1 MLRLKTYCRHS
12 CAVEGARILDRSE
25 QQCAGTTDEGDIG
38 RLHLRLFGQLA
49 VEDRARRSYL
59 PRTRKTRALL
69 AVLALSSPKPVLRLT
84 IASLL
89 WSRRET
95 EQARASLRQ
104 CVHEL
109 QDVLGYTWSH
119 LFVADRHN
127 LLLRGSALSIDAAIV
142 LQPAQH
148 QQCSLAIY
156 RDTLLE
162 DLNGLD
168 PAFDQWLEEE
178 RARFAR
184 IGRNI
189 AEGLLARS
197 PDPPST
203 LAIAEDLLL
212 IDQTHESA
220 WRAIIRAHDESG
232 NRSLA
237 LSAYDRC
244 CGAMANSSAMRPS
257 PETEELISR
266 VRAPAAS
273 VRIGTTAPVAAEPV
287 LFHIDVRRERSA
299 LRLCVAPVRLLGDIA
314 DDGLAAGLTE
324 EICTGLSRF
333 RWISCVPG
341 SLWRGARPAAAS
353 ALAAG
358 DMPGAA
364 DADFVLDGT
373 IQRSGARLRITSRL
387 IDLRA
392 GGEIV
397 WAARFDRAEPDTLGL
412 QDEVGAAIVAQV
424 DQELMS
430 HEGRRTAGR
439 GRDDLS
445 AQDLL
450 MKALPALYRLERPA
464 FLEARR
470 LLELSRRADPASSVV
485 HGWLAQWNLLYV
497 GQGWAEDPLHCAN
510 EAAQLAERAIM
521 LDPMDARGLALA
533 GHVRGYL
540 GRSPEEALALHDRA
554 LSLNPNLAIAW
565 CFSGLA
571 HSYIGQHEEGL
582 ARISQARRLSPS
594 DPHGFFFDMALM
606 MPHLLRGEYL
616 SAVDVG
622 RRAIQLNPWFTSAYK
637 GYLSALGHLGR
648 QSEAIEM
655 RRRLAL
661 LEPGFSI
668 DAAVRRVPL
677 QRAEDMQRY
686 AEGLRLAGVPEGG
699 GLASRPVV
707 VLAENSVIDLV
718 SEAPQSRATS

>member
-1 MLRLKTYCRHS
+1 M
-12 CAVEGARILDRSE
+12 
-25 QQCAGTTDEGDIG
+25 
-38 RLHLRLFGQLA
+38 
-49 VEDRARRSYL
+49 
-59 PRTRKTRALL
+59 
-69 AVLALSSPKPVLRLT
+69 
-84 IASLL
+84 
-89 WSRRET
+89 
-95 EQARASLRQ
+95 
-104 CVHEL
+104 HEL
-109 QDVLGYTWSH
+109 QDVLGYDWSY

-127 LLLRGSALSIDAAIV
+127 LLLRGPNMSIDAV
-142 LQPAQH
+142 TLLQPAQH
-148 QQCSLAIY
+148 RLDSLAIF

-220 WRAIIRAHDESG
+220 WRAIIRVHDESG

-244 CGAMANSSAMRPS
+244 CAAMANSSAVRPS

-266 VRAPAAS
+266 VRTPAAS
-273 VRIGTTAPVAAEPV
+273 VRIGTMAPAPAPA

-314 DDGLAAGLTE
+314 DNGLAAGLTE
-324 EICTGLSRF
+324 EIATGLSRF

-341 SLWRGARPAAAS
+341 SLWRGAQPTAAS

-358 DMPGAA
+358 DTPGAA

-373 IQRSGARLRITSRL
+373 IQRSGTRLRITSRL

-397 WAARFDRAEPDTLGL
+397 WAARFDRAESDTLGL

-424 DQELMS
+424 DQELMA

-450 MKALPALYRLERPA
+450 LKALPALYRLERPA

-497 GQGWAEDPLHCAN
+497 GQGWAEDPQRCAN
-510 EAAQLAERAIM
+510 EAAELAERAIM

-571 HSYIGQHEEGL
+571 HSYIGQHDEGL

-616 SAVDVG
+616 DAVDVG

-648 QSEAIEM
+648 QREATDM
-655 RRRLAL
+655 RRRLEL

-677 QRAEDMQRY
+677 QLPEDMQRY
-686 AEGLRLAGVPEGG
+686 AEGLRLAGVPEG
-699 GLASRPVV
+699 SSPTPRPIA